1 MALARHPAR
10 LGRRQPRLARGRC
23 RRHRRRLD
31 PGCPLRCLARDRH
44 PPPRRRPR
52 GASAGRVAAHPPV
65 VAGTTAA
72 DRIPVLPGR
81 DSAATGHG
89 PPPRAACGCARWSAG
104 SGPGCLPCSN
114 EAPRCPAAAGCQAI
128 EMFQRKIVPAR
139 QRCLAADAVPPGR
152 PYPGGTVWTAS
163 VVLTA
168 GTVLTTRNVL
178 IAGTYLSAAAPEE
191 QVLTPRSGRPCGGA
205 AKHGEG

>member
-1 MALARHPAR
+1 MAPAPRHPAR
-10 LGRRQPRLARGRC
+10 RGRRRPRRARGRHLG
-23 RRHRRRLD
+23 RHRRRLD

-44 PPPRRRPR
+44 LPPRRRPR
-52 GASAGRVAAHPPV
+52 GVSAGQAAAHPPV

-81 DSAATGHG
+81 GSAATGRG
-89 PPPRAACGCARWSAG
+89 PPPRAACGCARCSAG

-114 EAPRCPAAAGCQAI
+114 APPRCPAAAGCQAI
-128 EMFQRKIVPAR
+128 EMSQRKIVPAR

-152 PYPGGTVWTAS
+152 PYPGGTVGTAS

-178 IAGTYLSAAAPEE
+178 TAGT
-191 QVLTPRSGRPCGGA
+191 T
-205 AKHGEG
+205 